1 MGTCGGCNLQG
12 DTKEKKILCAV
23 DGQWYEESHSCK
35 RWTEYSYG
43 MSRSERLAD
52 AKSIKEREDQ
62 EIRHQ
67 EVLQESQ
74 VDREHQEAM
83 AERPPKRSRWDW
95 ALSIIAIFIASWAAF
110 SAHEVNLISKDMMSI
125 QEGESRP
132 YISVESAK
140 VKQYPSIDFYNQKT
154 PLQMSEIQ
162 DEPIFGTEIV
172 LKNIG
177 THPAKNLYAY
187 VVVWEKNK
195 DNFRIKMAG
204 ISRSNE
210 LFGENISALYTHVWP
225 GAEDIPE
232 HYIVVGVDYQDSITE
247 KSYPPQRFYYTW
259 SGIKNGLYRQGF
271 NILSSIE
278 EQEIREILSDIEQA
292 KNGLKDG
299 PMGYSQITIDS
310 SSHP

>member
-1 MGTCGGCNLQG
+1 MGTCGGCNFHG

-23 DGQWYEESHSCK
+23 DGQWNEESHSCE

-43 MSRSERLAD
+43 MNRSERLAA

-62 EIRHQ
+62 EIRHH
-67 EVLQESQ
+67 ELLQESE
-74 VDREHQEAM
+74 VDREHQDEM
-83 AERPPKRSRWDW
+83 AKRPPKRSRWDW
-95 ALSIIAIFIASWAAF
+95 ALSIIAIGIALWAAS
-110 SAHEVNLISKDMMSI
+110 SAHEANKISKGMMSI
-125 QEGESRP
+125 QERESRP

-154 PLQMSEIQ
+154 PFQMSVIQ

-177 THPAKNLYAY
+177 THPAKNVYTY
-187 VVVWEKNK
+187 VVVWENNK
-195 DNFRIKMAG
+195 DNPRIKMAG

-271 NILSSIE
+271 NILNSIE
-278 EQEIREILSDIEQA
+278 EQEIREIMIDIEQT
-292 KNGLKDG
+292 KNRLKEG
-299 PMGYSQITIDS
+299 PMGYSQITIES
-310 SSHP
+310 SSPP